1 MREGNKLTALEVA
14 RRKKPGRYSDGH
26 GLWLQVSTS
35 GTKAWLFRYMI
46 DGRARHMGLGP
57 LHTVNLAEAR
67 VRARQARQLLLDGKD
82 PIEVKYQAR
91 DAARDRT
98 NMLFKDAAQHFIEQH
113 EGGWKNARHRQQWR
127 NTLRDYVYPK
137 LGNRPIASIDGP
149 LITETL
155 SPIWSAKP
163 VTAGRVKERIERVCQ
178 WVKDGMPAPAKSRG
192 VKHHEALSV
201 AEMPTFMAELRS
213 VEGVNARALEFTI
226 LTASRTSEALK
237 ATWDEIDLKAKV
249 WTIPAERMKGGKA
262 HQVPLAGQSVRLLKH
277 LPRDGSNLV
286 FLGSRIGRPLTDGV
300 MWKLAQRLRP
310 GLTVHGLRST
320 FRDWAGDRTNFPRD
334 VIEFALAHKLPD
346 KVEASYRRGDALEK
360 RSKLMEAWA
369 QYCSAPART
378 TTNQNPA
385 ASSPTT
391 I

>member
-14 RRKKPGRYSDGH
+14 KKKKTGRYCDGH
-26 GLWLQVSTS
+26 GLWLQVSKS

-57 LHTVNLAEAR
+57 VHTVNLAEAR
-67 VRARQARQLLLDGKD
+67 VRARQARQLLIDGKD

-98 NMLFKDAAQHFIEQH
+98 NMSFKDAAQLFIKQH
-113 EGGWKNARHRQQWR
+113 EDGWKNARHRQQWR
-127 NTLRDYVYPK
+127 NTLRDHVYPR

-155 SPIWSAKP
+155 ASIAQAKP
-163 VTAGRVKERIERVCQ
+163 VTASRVKERIERVCQ
-178 WVKDGMPAPAKSRG
+178 WVRNGMPAPAKSRS
-192 VKHHEALSV
+192 VKHHEAVSV
-201 AEMPTFMAELRS
+201 DDLPTFMAELRG
-213 VEGVNARALEFTI
+213 VDGVNARALEFTI
-226 LTASRTSEALK
+226 LTAARTSEALK
-237 ATWDEIDLKAKV
+237 ATWEEIDLKAKV
-249 WTIPAERMKGGKA
+249 WRIPAERMKAGKD
-262 HQVPLAGQSVRLLKH
+262 HQVPLSSQAIRLLKS
-277 LPRDGSNLV
+277 LPRDKSDLV
-286 FLGSRIGRPLTDGV
+286 FIGSREGRPMTDGA

-360 RSKLMEAWA
+360 RRKLMEAWA
-369 QYCSAPART
+369 QYCSAP
-378 TTNQNPA
+378 PA
-385 ASSPTT
+385 SGKVVALHG
-391 I
+391 

>member
-14 RRKKPGRYSDGH
+14 KKKKTGRYSDGH
-26 GLWLQVSTS
+26 GLWLQVSKT

-57 LHTVNLAEAR
+57 VHTVNLAEAR
-67 VRARQARQLLLDGKD
+67 IRARQARQLLQDGKD

-98 NMLFKDAAQHFIEQH
+98 NMSFKESAQLFIKQH
-113 EGGWKNARHRQQWR
+113 EDGWKNARHRQQWR
-127 NTLRDYVYPK
+127 NTLRDYAYPK

-155 SPIWSAKP
+155 ASIQSEKP

-178 WVKDGMPAPAKSRG
+178 WVRNGMPAPAKSRA

-201 AEMPTFMAELRS
+201 ADLPAFMAELGG
-213 VEGVNARALEFTI
+213 VEGINARALEFTI
-226 LTASRTSEALK
+226 LTAARTSEALK
-237 ATWDEIDLKAKV
+237 ATWDEIDFKSKV
-249 WTIPAERMKGGKA
+249 WRIPAERMKGGKD
-262 HQVPLAGQSVRLLKH
+262 HQVPLSSQSIKLLKS
-277 LPRDGSNLV
+277 LPRDKSDLV
-286 FLGSRIGRPLTDGV
+286 FIGSREGRPMTDGA

-320 FRDWAGDRTNFPRD
+320 FRDWAGDRTSFPRD

-360 RSKLMEAWA
+360 RRKLMEVWA
-369 QYCSAPART
+369 QYCSAPAT
-378 TTNQNPA
+378 SGKVVA
-385 ASSPTT
+385 LHGEHS
-391 I
+391 